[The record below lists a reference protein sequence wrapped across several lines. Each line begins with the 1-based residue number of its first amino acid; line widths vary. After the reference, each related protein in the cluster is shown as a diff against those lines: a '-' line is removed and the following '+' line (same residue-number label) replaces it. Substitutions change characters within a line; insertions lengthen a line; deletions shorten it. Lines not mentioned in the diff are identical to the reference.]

1 MTRKDI
7 IKRGALEKL
16 EEIVRSCVDSCN
28 GNIDNFQFE
37 MIDVFSTEEHTEVD
51 YLIEKLKTDKEFL
64 KLFCQIRGI

>member
-37 MIDVFSTEEHTEVD
+37 MIDVFSTEEHSSYND
-51 YLIEKLKTDKEFL
+51 QDAQKKRNK
-64 KLFCQIRGI
+64 